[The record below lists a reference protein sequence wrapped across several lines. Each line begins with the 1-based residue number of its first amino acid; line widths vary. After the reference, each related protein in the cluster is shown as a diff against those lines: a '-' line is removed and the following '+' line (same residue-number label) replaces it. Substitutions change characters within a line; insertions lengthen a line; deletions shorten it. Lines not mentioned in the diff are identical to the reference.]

1 MPGWLRT
8 SLVVAAVMG
17 GALLLWVGF
26 ALLVAALLIVA
37 IPFSIG
43 SIFARR
49 RAARGSVTIEG
60 SATRVDGGASLP
72 VGAEQEKPGAGSPD
86 STMR

>member
-8 SLVVAAVMG
+8 SLVVAAVLG

-26 ALLVAALLIVA
+26 ALLVATILIVA
-37 IPFSIG
+37 IPFSIW

-49 RAARGSVTIEG
+49 RPAKGPVTIEG
-60 SATRVDGGASLP
+60 SAKRVDEGVSLP
-72 VGAEQEKPGAGSPD
+72 VEQEKPEAVSHD
-86 STMR
+86 SRMR

>member
-1 MPGWLRT
+1 
-8 SLVVAAVMG
+8 MG

-37 IPFSIG
+37 IPFSIW

-49 RAARGSVTIEG
+49 RPAKGPVTIEG
-60 SATRVDGGASLP
+60 SAQRVDDGVLIREEP
-72 VGAEQEKPGAGSPD
+72 EKPEVGAHD
-86 STMR
+86 SRLR